1 MKTAVLTLL
10 FCCLL
15 TLPAAAQTGG
25 QAAPAGNLSNWL
37 RSAYTN
43 TRNNLMKSAES
54 FPDELY
60 DIRPGP
66 QKEVR
71 TYGQIIGHVANFNY
85 RWCSQA
91 KGEKNPVEGND
102 LEKISTKAGLVK
114 ALRDAFSYCD
124 AVYAGMTDAS
134 GVEIIQ
140 ITQESGRQ
148 AQVPRMG
155 LLIQNHAHNNE
166 HYGNLVTY
174 MRIKSIVPPSS
185 QPR

>member
-1 MKTAVLTLL
+1 MRTVFPALL
-10 FCCLL
+10 FLCLL
-15 TLPAAAQTGG
+15 TPPIGAQTGQ
-25 QAAPAGNLSNWL
+25 QAAPGGNVSNWL
-37 RSAYTN
+37 RNAYTN
-43 TRNNLMKSAES
+43 TRNNLLKSAES

-60 DIRPGP
+60 DMRPGP

-114 ALRDAFSYCD
+114 ALHDAFSYCD
-124 AVYAGMTDAS
+124 AVYASMTDAS
-134 GVEIIQ
+134 GAEIIQ
-140 ITQESGRQ
+140 VTQESGRQ